1 MCLMERSASAEPWS
15 DQWKKRQCGQSL
27 EGYQGEG
34 RTMRAEL
41 WPRPNGARPSG
52 QGSKPDGCCVC
63 LQKWLSWTI
72 GCNVG
77 CGRSDRENS

>member
-1 MCLMERSASAEPWS
+1 MFDGRISKCRALERSVEEKPVWPELG
-15 DQWKKRQCGQSL
+15 R
-27 EGYQGEG
+27 YQGEG

-41 WPRPNGARPSG
+41 WPRPSG